1 LAKPACGKPVE
12 NLWKT
17 CGISTVFST
26 GCDEAVE
33 NPQVAHKFFHRGCGK
48 IIHTQSG
55 FQGLSTVSTSSTTT
69 TKEFNILYR
78 RRSKKQL
85 RTKGKI

>member
-1 LAKPACGKPVE
+1 LGQPACGKPVE
-12 NLWKT
+12 KLWKT

-26 GCDEAVE
+26 GKDEPVE
-33 NPQVAHKFFHRGCGK
+33 NPKVTHNFFHRGCGK

-55 FQGLSTVSTSSTTT
+55 FQAFSTVSTGSTTT

-78 RRSKKQL
+78 RRS
-85 RTKGKI
+85 